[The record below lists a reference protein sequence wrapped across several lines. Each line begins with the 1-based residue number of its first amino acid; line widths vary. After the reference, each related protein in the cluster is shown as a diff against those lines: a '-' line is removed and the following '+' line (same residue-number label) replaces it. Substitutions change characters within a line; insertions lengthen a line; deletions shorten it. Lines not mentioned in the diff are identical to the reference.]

1 MQRAVLLICLCSCAL
16 VLHGSAVQASFP
28 TPEPAPAPA
37 VYRPQPTASATFLP
51 LLTAPAGPVQREV
64 AGAQP
69 PATPAGE
76 TGPGVRRI
84 PLEESARLR
93 LLHEKAGIPMADLVQ
108 MSDAEVRAALVE
120 HAYELEMVIYELNA
134 DGEMELVVDGR
145 QRP

>member
-28 TPEPAPAPA
+28 TPEPAPATYHPE
-37 VYRPQPTASATFLP
+37 PTASATFLP
-51 LLTAPAGPVQREV
+51 LLTTPAGPVQREV

-69 PATPAGE
+69 PATSVGD

-84 PLEESARLR
+84 PPEESARLR

-134 DGEMELVVDGR
+134 DGEMEIVVDGR
-145 QRP
+145 HRP